1 MDIVFSHETALQIC
15 AQLKTRGNEDVLLQR
30 TTRDLRATY
39 SACSTE
45 IYDEKLC
52 FLRKA
57 YGIVLG
63 QTTHELL
70 RNNSRT
76 RFCDERVSHQFKC
89 LLPAGSLIELGQNVY
104 CVSPAL
110 AVCLLSRNKSAL
122 HQIVLA
128 NLMMASY
135 GHLPNGDLC
144 EFNTPLVSAEE
155 LASLLNALESY
166 SPGLHVTQKNMR
178 FFFSDAASPME
189 VKMAIRSALPYCEGG
204 FNQMPIALN
213 KSYVIKDQ
221 INPELQ
227 AKERRLDLLFGKM
240 SKSNLSGLNLVAIE
254 YNGAYHD
261 DFYQQRKDNQRT
273 NELNSVSIKEYFV
286 NADIYRNQLAMQ
298 NMFLSI
304 KKDLGDSNL
313 YRIKQTLRQYSHEQ
327 FILMNKLNS
336 IYRFMNELIYKV

>member
-1 MDIVFSHETALQIC
+1 MDIIFSHETALQIC
-15 AQLKTRGNEDVLLQR
+15 AQLKIRGNDDVLFQR

-45 IYDEKLC
+45 TYDEKLC

-63 QTTHELL
+63 QTTDELL

-89 LLPAGSLIELGQNVY
+89 LLPAGSLIDLGQNVY
-104 CVSPAL
+104 CVAPPL
-110 AVCLLSRNKSAL
+110 AVCLLSRNRSSL

-128 NLMMASY
+128 NLLMASY

-144 EFNTPLVSAEE
+144 EFDTPLVSAEE

-166 SPGLHVTQKNMR
+166 SPGLRATQRNLR
-178 FFFSDAASPME
+178 YFFSDAASPME
-189 VKMAIRSALPYCEGG
+189 VKMAIRSALPYCDGG

-213 KSYVIKDQ
+213 KSYLIKDQ
-221 INPELQ
+221 INPGIQ
-227 AKERRLDLLFGKM
+227 AKDRKLDLLFGKM

-273 NELNSVSIKEYFV
+273 NELNSVSVKEYFV

-298 NMFLSI
+298 NLFLSI

-313 YRIKQTLRQYSHEQ
+313 YRIRRALRQYSHEQ
-327 FILMNKLNS
+327 YILMNKLDS
-336 IYRFMNELIYKV
+336 IYRFMNELIYKI

>member
-1 MDIVFSHETALQIC
+1 MDIIFSHETALQIC
-15 AQLKTRGNEDVLLQR
+15 AQLKIRGNEDVLLQR

-45 IYDEKLC
+45 TYNEKLW
-52 FLRKA
+52 FLKKT

-63 QTTHELL
+63 KTTHELL

-76 RFCDERVSHQFKC
+76 RFCDERISHQFKC
-89 LLPAGSLIELGQNVY
+89 LLPVGSLIDLGQNVY
-104 CVSPAL
+104 CISPAL
-110 AVCLLSRNKSAL
+110 AVCMMSRNKGSL

-128 NLMMASY
+128 NLLMASY
-135 GHLPNGDLC
+135 GHLANGDLC
-144 EFNTPLVSAEE
+144 EFDMPLLTTDE
-155 LASLLNALESY
+155 LISLLNALEPY

-189 VKMAIRSALPYCEGG
+189 VKMAIRSAMPYCEGG
-204 FNQMPIALN
+204 FNQTPIALN
-213 KSYVIKDQ
+213 KLYVIKDQ
-221 INPELQ
+221 INPEVQ
-227 AKERRLDLLFGKM
+227 PKERRLDLLFGKM

-313 YRIKQTLRQYSHEQ
+313 YRIRRTLRQYSHEQ
-327 FILMNKLNS
+327 FILVNKLDS
-336 IYRFMNELIYKV
+336 IYRFMNEMIYKV